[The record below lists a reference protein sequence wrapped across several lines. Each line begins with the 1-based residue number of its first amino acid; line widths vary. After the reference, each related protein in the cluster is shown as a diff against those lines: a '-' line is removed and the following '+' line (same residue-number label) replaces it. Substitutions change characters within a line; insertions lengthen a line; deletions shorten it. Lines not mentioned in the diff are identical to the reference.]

1 MPIDLMSPVQ
11 ALESAALKLVAK
23 KESDKHLA
31 IAQMNADTK
40 RMQAETYKQAVDK
53 QLTPEQKLQISNNDV
68 AISKN
73 KKSIHLADA
82 RNSKNKLK
90 IQEILSNPQNNYTPN
105 SDEIKEL
112 VNNKRDTTNNFVR
125 DSQAKIMGGDE

>member
-40 RMQAETYKQAVDK
+40 RMQAETYKQSVDK
-53 QLTPEQKLQISNNDV
+53 QLNPEQKIEMAKIDLKRTN
-68 AISKN
+68 
-73 KKSIHLADA
+73 SIT
-82 RNSKNKLK
+82 RREKNKLEL
-90 IQEILSNPQNNYTPN
+90 QRILNNPQNSYTPN

-112 VNNKRDTTNNFVR
+112 VNNKRDISNNFIR

>member
-53 QLTPEQKLQISNNDV
+53 QLTPEQKLQISDNDV

-82 RNSKNKLK
+82 RKSKNTLEL
-90 IQEILSNPQNNYTPN
+90 QRILNDPQNSYTPN

-112 VNNKRDTTNNFVR
+112 VNNKRNIANNFIR
-125 DSQAKIMGGDE
+125 DSQAKIIGGDE